1 MKLTRSE
8 VLGFLRSRQF
18 ISTDHLEISSPDPA
32 TCVRYRDLIDLYLAF
47 CRVQKWDWVDS
58 SGAMIA
64 GQRPYRS
71 LYNLFRGLGRYPFAL
86 RRIARGLAL
95 LENEAALHPSP
106 AKNKFAAVLRMESVL
121 FLRTDHWFGV
131 KSGGSVGHLKGVI
144 HGFRNEGLRTNVLS
158 SDSLRGVDD
167 RTDFYLLPPHC
178 CELGNFPEI
187 PEILYSSAVVDA
199 VTNNT
204 SLNAPDFIY
213 QRYSLGNFAGA
224 MLSHLLRR
232 PFVCEYN
239 GSFVWMADHWGRGV
253 FHRDLLERI
262 ERVNLHAAS
271 LIVVVSEAS
280 RDELVQRGVA
290 PAKILVN
297 PNGVDTD
304 AYSPSVSGLEVRR
317 KFGLQDDTVVGF
329 IGTFGPWHGAE
340 VLAQAFCELVQA
352 HPQTGRP
359 ARLLLIGAG
368 SRLDAVKALVARSGC
383 GASVLYAG
391 EVPQEE
397 GPQYLAAC
405 DILVAPHVPN
415 PDGSPFFGSP
425 TKLFE
430 YMSMGRPIIASRLD
444 QITVVVEDGRTGILV
459 PPGSAGELATAMR
472 DLISQPELRESLGR
486 SARARALEAFTWRHH
501 CRRILD
507 ALSEICPVHS

>member
-1 MKLTRSE
+1 M
-8 VLGFLRSRQF
+8 
-18 ISTDHLEISSPDPA
+18 
-32 TCVRYRDLIDLYLAF
+32 RYRDLIDLYLAF
-47 CRVQKWDWVDS
+47 CRVQEWDWLDFT
-58 SGAMIA
+58 GTRIP
-64 GQRPYRS
+64 GQHPFRS
-71 LYNLFRGLGRYPFAL
+71 LYNLFRGVGRYPFAL
-86 RRIARGLAL
+86 RCIARALAR
-95 LENEAALHPSP
+95 LEDEAVVRHLA
-106 AKNKFAAVLRMESVL
+106 AKNPTLDGALRAESVL

-144 HGFRNEGLRTNVLS
+144 QGFRNEGLRTKVLS
-158 SDSLRGVDD
+158 SDSLRGVDEQS
-167 RTDFYLLPPHC
+167 DFCLLPPHC
-178 CELGNFPEI
+178 CELRNFPEI
-187 PEILYSSAVVDA
+187 PEILYSNLVVDA
-199 VTNNT
+199 VKNNP

-224 MLSHLLRR
+224 MLAHALRR

-239 GSFVWMADHWGRGV
+239 GSLVWMADHWGRGV
-253 FHRDLLERI
+253 FHRNLLHRI
-262 ERVNLHAAS
+262 ERVNLNVAD
-271 LIVVVSEAS
+271 LIVVVSDSS
-280 RDELVQRGVA
+280 RDELVQRGL
-290 PAKILVN
+290 PTAKILVN
-297 PNGVDTD
+297 PNGVDPD
-304 AYSPSVSGLEVRR
+304 AYSPSVSGLGVRR
-317 KFGLQDDTVVGF
+317 KWGLQDETVVGF

-352 HPQTGRP
+352 HPEKERQ

-430 YMSMGRPIIASRLD
+430 YMSMGKPIIASRLD
-444 QITVVVEDGRTGILV
+444 QIAVVVEDGRTGLLV
-459 PPGSAGELATAMR
+459 APGSAGALTTALR
-472 DLISQPELRESLGR
+472 DLISRPQLRESLGR

-507 ALSEICPVHS
+507 ALSETCRIHS